1 MPVDGQD
8 EADERDANRN
18 ETDTGN
24 GIERLFTGAFVC
36 SLDSSI
42 HLLANDTGCVWR
54 HSYDPETGAVS
65 PFRSGYVNRSCEPE
79 GR

>member
-1 MPVDGQD
+1 MRQIP
-8 EADERDANRN
+8 E
-18 ETDTGN
+18 N
-24 GIERLFTGAFVC
+24 GIERLFTGAFAC

-79 GR
+79 GRRARRSLILAVRARTL